1 MSDRMPHVGAQ
12 LNPGKLENPTLAF
25 LRDYWESKRNG
36 RLMPSRADIRPSE
49 LREHLA
55 WVIMADVLNG
65 GEDFRY
71 RLIGTLVTEYFLTEA
86 TGKTITESF
95 EKKMGPAVTHA
106 VLAVM
111 RTATKERAPI
121 HAFGAADAFATGYE
135 AFDAIFLPLS
145 DDGQT
150 ANVILHA
157 FVFNRPEVLMA
168 RQIAKANGGQLPL
181 RAKSLPGAA

>member
-1 MSDRMPHVGAQ
+1 MPDHMPHVGAQ
-12 LNPGKLENPTLAF
+12 LNPGALENPTLAF
-25 LRDYWESKRNG
+25 LRDYWEKKRGG
-36 RLMPSRADIRPSE
+36 RRMPSRADIRPSE

-65 GEDFRY
+65 GDDFRY

-86 TGKTITESF
+86 TGKTVRESF
-95 EKKMGPAVTHA
+95 EKLGPAVSHA

-111 RTATKERAPI
+111 RTTTKERAPI
-121 HAFGAADAFATGYE
+121 HAFGDADAFATGYE

-145 DDGQT
+145 DDGEN

-157 FVFNRPEVLMA
+157 FVFNRPEVLLA
-168 RQIAKANGGQLPL
+168 RQIAKSNGGQLPQ
-181 RAKSLPGAA
+181 RVKSLPGVA

>member
-1 MSDRMPHVGAQ
+1 MPDHMPHVGAQ
-12 LNPGKLENPTLAF
+12 LNPGALENPTLAF
-25 LRDYWESKRNG
+25 LRDYWEKKRG
-36 RLMPSRADIRPSE
+36 DRRMPSRADIRPSE

-86 TGKTITESF
+86 TGKTVRESF
-95 EKKMGPAVTHA
+95 EKLGPAVSHA

-111 RTATKERAPI
+111 RTTTKERAPI
-121 HAFGAADAFATGYE
+121 HAFGEADAFATSYE

-145 DDGQT
+145 DDGEN

-157 FVFNRPEVLMA
+157 FVFNRPEVLLA
-168 RQIAKANGGQLPL
+168 RQIAKSNGGQLPQ
-181 RAKSLPGAA
+181 RVKSLPGAA

>member
-1 MSDRMPHVGAQ
+1 MSDLMPHVGAQ

-25 LRDYWESKRNG
+25 LRDYWEKKRG
-36 RLMPSRADIRPSE
+36 DRKMPSRADIRPSE

-55 WVIMADVLNG
+55 WVIMADVLPG
-65 GEDFRY
+65 GQDFRY

-86 TGKTITESF
+86 TGKTVSESF
-95 EKKMGPAVTHA
+95 AKLGPAVTHA

-111 RTATKERAPI
+111 RTTAKECAPI
-121 HAFGAADAFATGYE
+121 HAYGDADAFATGYE

-145 DDGQT
+145 DDGET

-168 RQIAKANGGQLPL
+168 RQIAKGNGGQLPQ
-181 RAKSLPGAA
+181 RVKSLPGAA